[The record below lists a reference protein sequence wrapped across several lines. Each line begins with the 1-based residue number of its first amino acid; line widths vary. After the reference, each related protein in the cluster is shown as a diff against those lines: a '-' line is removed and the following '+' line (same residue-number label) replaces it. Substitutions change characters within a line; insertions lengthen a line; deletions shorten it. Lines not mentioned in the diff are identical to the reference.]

1 MKKLH
6 GMMTVLITP
15 FTSND
20 EFNEKGFRENIDWL
34 ISEGV
39 HGLIATGS
47 TSEFASLSDQEL
59 KQVIRVTVEQAS
71 GRVPVMAGTAANSTK
86 ATIERTKYAQ
96 SVGADA
102 ALIVPPFYG
111 LPSQKELFEHY
122 KSVSQNVDIQIMLY
136 NNPWFSGVD
145 MSPETIAGLAEFPTI
160 QYVKESSADMR
171 RVHEIQHLGGDNI
184 EVWCGWDDL
193 ALECFLMGC
202 SGWVCPTSNFLPK
215 FCAELFERAEE
226 RNYESAREMYFRLL
240 PFLQYLESGQLVAK
254 AKEALNLIGKAGG
267 VPRRPFLP
275 LTSEQKAE
283 LKTMLESIGAI

>member
-1 MKKLH
+1 
-6 GMMTVLITP
+6 MTVLITP

-20 EFNEKGFRENIDWL
+20 EFNEKGLRENIDWL

-47 TSEFASLSDQEL
+47 TSEFASLSDEEL

-71 GRVPVMAGTAANSTK
+71 RRVPVMAGTAANSTK
-86 ATIERTKYAQ
+86 KTIELTQYAQ

-102 ALIVPPFYG
+102 ALIVSPFYG
-111 LPSQKELFEHY
+111 LPSQEELFEHY

-145 MSPETIAGLAEFPTI
+145 MTPETIAALAVFSNI
-160 QYVKESSADMR
+160 QFVKESSADMR
-171 RVHEIQHLGGDNI
+171 RVHEIQRLCGDNL

-202 SGWVCPTSNFLPK
+202 PGWVCPTSNFLPK
-215 FCAELFERAEE
+215 FCAELFERTEE
-226 RNYESAREMYFRLL
+226 RNYESAREMYFKLL

-254 AKEALNLIGKAGG
+254 AKEALNMIGKAGG
-267 VPRRPFLP
+267 TPRRPFLP

-283 LKTMLESIGAI
+283 LETMLQSIGAI